1 MTAIFSTFF
10 DLFSRADENHLSF
23 ASDVSNTTSITS
35 SESKEAILELTASA
49 LTTTAAVAD
58 ATGVTPS
65 SNGGGGALIKS
76 RDDQDIIEMTHFH
89 DKMTNGVVDDEDI
102 PSDIFDE
109 SLRYR

>member
-1 MTAIFSTFF
+1 M
-10 DLFSRADENHLSF
+10 
-23 ASDVSNTTSITS
+23 SNTTSITS
-35 SESKEAILELTASA
+35 SESKEAVLELTASA

-65 SNGGGGALIKS
+65 SNGGGGGALIKS

>member
-1 MTAIFSTFF
+1 M
-10 DLFSRADENHLSF
+10 
-23 ASDVSNTTSITS
+23 SNTTSITS
-35 SESKEAILELTASA
+35 SESKEAVLELTASA

-65 SNGGGGALIKS
+65 SNGGGALIKS

-89 DKMTNGVVDDEDI
+89 DKMTNGVVDEEDI